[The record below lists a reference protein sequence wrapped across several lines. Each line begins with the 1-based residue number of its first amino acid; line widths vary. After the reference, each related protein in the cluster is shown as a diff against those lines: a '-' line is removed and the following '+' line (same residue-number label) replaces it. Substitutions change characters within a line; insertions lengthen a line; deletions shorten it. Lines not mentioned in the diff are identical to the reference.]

1 MKESSYIEISKS
13 ALESNIN
20 FIKKYLNPE
29 VELVSVVK
37 GNAYGHGI
45 EEFVPLANELGVNS
59 FAVFSAYEAF
69 RVIKETPKLNRLMIM
84 GFIDDDELQEVISKG
99 IEFFVYDQHRL
110 LKAIAICKKH
120 QLVAKIHLEVETG
133 LNRTGFTA
141 DELEEVQEILSKNKD
156 CIVNVGVCSHLAGA
170 ENISN
175 YYRIKNQIISFQKS
189 VKNLEQNGL
198 SFETKHLACS
208 AAIINYPRVIYNLVR
223 VGIMQYGFWPS
234 NEVKMAFMV
243 KQKSNEDPLKRVI
256 SWKSKVMSLKKVS
269 KGEYIGYGNSLQ
281 AEVDM
286 KIAGVPVGYAHGFN
300 RSLSNQGKVL
310 INGKRLDVIGVVNMN
325 MMLID
330 ITSSDSIEI
339 GDEVVLIGAQGGQN
353 ISVAS
358 FSDLSSQLNYEML
371 SRLPN
376 DINRKII
383 A

>member
-1 MKESSYIEISKS
+1 MKETSYIEISKS

-20 FIKKYLNPE
+20 FIKNYLNPE

-45 EEFVPLANELGVNS
+45 EEFVPLAHEVGINS

-69 RVIKETPKLNRLMIM
+69 RVIKETPKIGRLMIM
-84 GFIDDDELQEVISKG
+84 GFIDDDELQEVITKG
-99 IEFFVYDQHRL
+99 IEFFVYDQNRL
-110 LKAIAICKKH
+110 LKAIEICKKH
-120 QLVAKIHLEVETG
+120 QLVAKIHLEIETG
-133 LNRTGFTA
+133 LNRTGFTTE
-141 DELEEVQEILSKNKD
+141 ELNEVQEIIAQNKD
-156 CIVNVGVCSHLAGA
+156 YIVNVGVCSHLAGA

-198 SFETKHLACS
+198 NFETKHLACS

-330 ITSSDSIEI
+330 ITSLESIEI

-358 FSDLSSQLNYEML
+358 FSDMSSQLNYEML
-371 SRLPN
+371 SRLPD

>member
-1 MKESSYIEISKS
+1 MKETSYIEISKS
-13 ALESNIN
+13 ALESNIK
-20 FIKKYLNPE
+20 FIKNYLNPE

-45 EEFVPLANELGVNS
+45 EEFVPLAHEVGINS

-69 RVIKETPKLNRLMIM
+69 RVIKETPKLDRLMIM
-84 GFIDDDELQEVISKG
+84 GFIDDDELEEVIAKG
-99 IEFFVYDQHRL
+99 IEFFVYDQNRL
-110 LKAIAICKKH
+110 LKAIEICKKEH
-120 QLVAKIHLEVETG
+120 LKTKIHLEVETG
-133 LNRTGFTA
+133 LNRTGFTTE
-141 DELEEVQEILSKNKD
+141 ELDEVQEIIAQNKD
-156 CIVNVGVCSHLAGA
+156 YIVNAGVCSHLAGA

-198 SFETKHLACS
+198 NFETKHLACS
-208 AAIINYPRVIYNLVR
+208 AAIINYPRVVFNLVR
-223 VGIMQYGFWPS
+223 IGIMQYGFWPS

-256 SWKSKVMSLKKVS
+256 TWKSKVMSLKKVS

-310 INGKRLDVIGVVNMN
+310 IKGKRLDVIGVVNMN

-330 ITSSDSIEI
+330 ITSVETIEI
-339 GDEVVLIGAQGGQN
+339 GDEVVLIGSQGNQN